1 MNEEMNVPDFL
12 RFFQQHQDEM
22 LAFLTRMVEHESPT
36 LDKGSVDRY
45 GAFICDAFQSVGM
58 SLETIPQAEYG
69 DHHRLALDP
78 PGGASEAGQLTIL
91 CHLDTVWALGE
102 LARQPIRVEGNRMY
116 GPGIYDMKGGTLL
129 ALYALKALAAEG
141 VTARRR
147 IVVLLTSEEEIGSPT
162 SRAAIEDEARR
173 SAYVLCLEAPMAP
186 HGALK
191 TARKGVGRF
200 NLTIGGRAAHAGV
213 DPTKG
218 ISAVTE
224 LANQILA
231 LNALN
236 DHAVGTTVNVGVVSG
251 GTRANVVP
259 AEATA
264 EIDLRVATLAE
275 ADRVIPAILGLTP
288 TVPGATV
295 TITGGLNRPPMERTA
310 AIGALFARAR
320 DLGAAFGHEVTET
333 STGGGSDGQFAAALG
348 IPTLDGLGIVGDG
361 AHALT
366 EHILVDTIPARGA
379 LLAVLLHI
387 L

>member
-1 MNEEMNVPDFL
+1 MDVPDFL
-12 RFFQQHQDEM
+12 RFFQQNQDEL

-36 LDKGSVDRY
+36 HDKGAVDRY
-45 GAFICDAFQSVGM
+45 GTFIAGAFQAVGM
-58 SLETIPQAEYG
+58 ELETIPQDEYG
-69 DHHRLALDP
+69 DHYRLTLDP
-78 PGGASEAGQLTIL
+78 SGGAGEGGQITIL
-91 CHLDTVWALGE
+91 CHLDTVWAIGE
-102 LARQPIRVEGNRMY
+102 LARMPIRVEENRMY

-129 ALYALKALAAEG
+129 ALYALKALAEEDLS
-141 VTARRR
+141 ARRR

-162 SRAAIEDEARR
+162 SRAIIEEEARR

-218 ISAVTE
+218 ISAITE
-224 LANQILA
+224 LAQQILA

-236 DHAVGTTVNVGVVSG
+236 DHAVGTTINVGVVGG

-264 EIDLRVATLAE
+264 AIDLRVATQAE

-288 TVPGATV
+288 TLPGATV
-295 TITGGLNRPPMERTA
+295 AIDGGLNRPPMERTA
-310 AIGALFARAR
+310 AIGALFERAR
-320 DLGAAFGHEVTET
+320 DLGAAFGHEVTE
-333 STGGGSDGQFAAALG
+333 SATGGGSDGQFAAALG
-348 IPTLDGLGIVGDG
+348 VPTLDGLGIVGDG

-366 EHILVDTIPARGA
+366 EHILIDTVPARGA
-379 LLAVLLHI
+379 LLAALLHT

>member
-22 LAFLTRMVEHESPT
+22 LAFLTWMVEHESPT

-45 GAFICDAFQSVGM
+45 GVFICDAFRAVGM
-58 SLETIPQAEYG
+58 GVETLPQSEYG
-69 DHHRLALDP
+69 DHHRLTLDP
-78 PGGASEAGQLTIL
+78 PGGASEAGQIAIL

-102 LARQPIRVEGNRMY
+102 LARQPIRTEGNRMY

-129 ALYALKALAAEG
+129 ALYALKALAAAG

-147 IVVLLTSEEEIGSPT
+147 VVVLLTSEEEIGSPT
-162 SRAAIEDEARR
+162 SRAVIEDEARR

-379 LLAVLLHI
+379 LLAALLHT

>member
-1 MNEEMNVPDFL
+1 MPDFL
-12 RFFQQHQDEM
+12 RFFQHNQGEM
-22 LAFLTRMVEHESPT
+22 LAFLTQMVEHESPT
-36 LDKGSVDRY
+36 LDKGAVDRY
-45 GAFICDAFQSVGM
+45 GAFICDAFRAIGASV
-58 SLETIPQAEYG
+58 ETIPQTEYG
-69 DHHRLALDP
+69 DHHRLTFDP
-78 PGGASEAGQLTIL
+78 PGGASEEGQITIL
-91 CHLDTVWALGE
+91 CHLDTVWAIGE

-141 VTARRR
+141 PSTRRR

-173 SAYVLCLEAPMAP
+173 STYVLCLEAPMTP

-236 DHAVGTTVNVGVVSG
+236 DHAVGTTLNVGVVSG

-264 EIDLRVATLAE
+264 AIDLRVATLAE

-295 TITGGLNRPPMERTA
+295 AITGGLNRPPMERTA

-320 DLGAAFGHEVTET
+320 ELGAAFGHEVTEAA
-333 STGGGSDGQFAAALG
+333 TGGGSDGQFAAALG
-348 IPTLDGLGIVGDG
+348 VPTLDGLGIVGDG
-361 AHALT
+361 AHAMG
-366 EHILVDTIPARGA
+366 EHILIDTVPARGA
-379 LLAVLLHI
+379 LLAALLHT